1 MKENDPIKNL
11 TEATPEGHPARA
23 PERHP
28 SKETPARMPL
38 DGRIE
43 KRVPRDVHVRL
54 VLNEPLLIAEK
65 AVTVNVSPHGAPL
78 VTRRFWR
85 AEEHPW
91 LASLSPATFA
101 SAAAHCGSG
110 EPDSGLETDLWSK
123 RWSAGSWREYLA
135 AGETEA
141 EVTAIRRCTHTGRP
155 LGTAEF
161 VCSLEHATLRRL
173 APQKGGRP
181 GKVRDHRGQR
191 VLAFEN

>member
-65 AVTVNVSPHGAPL
+65 AVTVNVTSVLMAPACSPGASGAL
-78 VTRRFWR
+78 KSIRG
-85 AEEHPW
+85 W
-91 LASLSPATFA
+91 LLSPATFA
-101 SAAAHCGSG
+101 SAPA
-110 EPDSGLETDLWSK
+110 WS
-123 RWSAGSWREYLA
+123 
-135 AGETEA
+135 T
-141 EVTAIRRCTHTGRP
+141 V
-155 LGTAEF
+155 
-161 VCSLEHATLRRL
+161 SL
-173 APQKGGRP
+173 
-181 GKVRDHRGQR
+181 
-191 VLAFEN
+191 

>member
-91 LASLSPATFA
+91 LPPLTSDIRQRVRVVYCLPSTGDISAWVLNFARALRIGEIISGAS
-101 SAAAHCGSG
+101 
-110 EPDSGLETDLWSK
+110 DLQ
-123 RWSAGSWREYLA
+123 
-135 AGETEA
+135 
-141 EVTAIRRCTHTGRP
+141 V
-155 LGTAEF
+155 
-161 VCSLEHATLRRL
+161 RL
-173 APQKGGRP
+173 LPVHLF
-181 GKVRDHRGQR
+181 GKVCASRFKSLPHPL
-191 VLAFEN
+191 VLFRIFSTKSR